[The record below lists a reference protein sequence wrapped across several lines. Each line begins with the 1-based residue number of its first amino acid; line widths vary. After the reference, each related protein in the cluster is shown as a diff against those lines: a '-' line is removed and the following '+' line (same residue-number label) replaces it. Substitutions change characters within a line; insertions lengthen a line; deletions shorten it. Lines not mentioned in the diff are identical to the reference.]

1 LANILEPVINCKDQA
16 AVELLNEYAAWVR
29 GADK

>member
-1 LANILEPVINCKDQA
+1 VINCKDQA
-16 AVELLNEYAAWVR
+16 AVDLLNEYAAWVR